1 MVTAIDLNADLGE
14 ECGDDAAI
22 FPLLSSANIACGAH
36 AGSERS
42 MRESLAHAAE
52 CSVSV
57 GAHVSYPDRANF
69 GRADMM
75 IAAAALRSSI
85 EAQIETLSNLAQ
97 EYGLQIRYVKP
108 HGALYH
114 RIAMDKQHAQ
124 AFVSAVRAQTDGL
137 DLLVPRSAALK
148 DIAAPNVCVHEFF
161 ADRNYN
167 SDGTLVSRESAHAH
181 VTSIDDIVSRTI
193 AWLDSGVVRTPTGDA
208 VEVRAKSIC
217 IHGDSESAVDA
228 ARALHSAI
236 TQAGIRIT
244 SWQEP

>member
-1 MVTAIDLNADLGE
+1 
-14 ECGDDAAI
+14 
-22 FPLLSSANIACGAH
+22 
-36 AGSERS
+36 

-52 CSVSV
+52 LNVSV

-69 GRADMM
+69 GRANMK
-75 IAAAALRSSI
+75 ISSAELRSSI

-97 EYGLQIRYVKP
+97 EYELQIRYVKP

-114 RIAMDKQHAQ
+114 RIAQDQQQAQ
-124 AFVSAVRAQTDGL
+124 AFISAVRAQTDGL
-137 DLLVPRSAALK
+137 DLLVPHSVELERV
-148 DIAAPNVCVHEFF
+148 AAPNACVHEFF

-167 SDGTLVSRESAHAH
+167 SDGTLVSRDSAHAH

-208 VEVRAKSIC
+208 VEVRAESIC
-217 IHGDSESAVDA
+217 IHGDSARAVDA

-236 TQAGIRIT
+236 TRAGIRIT
-244 SWQEP
+244 SWRVP